1 MQLGA
6 CLFLMKSSGCA
17 RLFSHG
23 QAWMEKWIVVQMR
36 RRGEKKVNW
45 FCWPSVYEGWSRL
58 RWHTSGWIVGNKIY
72 THWLAVSGVVIR
84 PVNGESWYP
93 RLFILFSFARL
104 HFVLQ
109 FFVYVNKVHFQL
121 ALLSFPL
128 CPKLL
133 TRWMSHSYPTERGEE
148 EAEWCIQHRWAD
160 SPRGLFYL

>member
-58 RWHTSGWIVGNKIY
+58 RWHTSGWMVGNKIRIDWQWAV
-72 THWLAVSGVVIR
+72 WLSVLLMEKVDIQDYSFFFLLPGC
-84 PVNGESWYP
+84 
-93 RLFILFSFARL
+93 ILYCSSL
-104 HFVLQ
+104 
-109 FFVYVNKVHFQL
+109 YMSTKYISS
-121 ALLSFPL
+121 LLSFHFSL
-128 CPKLL
+128 CPKFL